1 MLKKI
6 GKKLTKNLGLKI
18 LAVLFA
24 SALWIIVVNIDDPM
38 KTRSYTTSVTLI
50 NTNYITEQDKYY
62 ESLDTSN
69 TVTFQVSAKRSVL
82 EQLSSSDFSATA
94 DMEKIERDEK
104 SDTYRVPIV
113 ITNSKNNSLTITTKK
128 LYMELALE
136 DLGRAQKTITADT
149 KGTVAD
155 GCALGDIGVV
165 GSNLLKISGPYSI
178 VSQVDAVKAI
188 VNVEGMSSD
197 VTDNVVPVLYDA
209 QGNTIDTTKLT
220 LSISTVTV
228 AAQILNTKD
237 VTVEFKTPEQVA
249 DGYVLTDIT
258 YQPDTVRIKGE
269 AVALN
274 PVNRISIPSNVL
286 DLSDATGD
294 VETTIDISAYLP
306 SGTSLVLNSDA
317 IITVEAKI
325 EPIVK
330 KSFEVPVSNI
340 SIVNLGNAFHA
351 NFGVD
356 FMTVEIAGAE
366 SAIGALKDTSIKGSV
381 NAAGLG
387 VGNHMLPVSVFLDD
401 KVYRTTAEVEV
412 PLLITD
418 QTTVPE
424 TAPED
429 TGTTDE
435 PETEEISSEASGED
449 TTETMAGV
457 SDGKDTES
465 SEKKDTEA
473 AEPSSE
479 TKDTEETATETSA
492 EKPSS
497 EREPD

>member
-6 GKKLTKNLGLKI
+6 GKKLIKNFSLKI

-178 VSQVDAVKAI
+178 VSQVDAVKAV

-237 VTVEFKTPEQVA
+237 VNIELKTPEQIA
-249 DGYVLTDIT
+249 DGYVLTDMT
-258 YQPDTVRIKGE
+258 YQPNTVRIKGE
-269 AVALN
+269 SVVLN
-274 PVNRISIPSNVL
+274 PINKISIPSNVL
-286 DLSDATGD
+286 DFSDATGN

-317 IITVEAKI
+317 IITVKANI

-330 KSFEVPVSNI
+330 KSFEVPVTNI
-340 SIVNLGNAFHA
+340 SITNLGNTLHA
-351 NFGVD
+351 SFGVD
-356 FMTVEIAGAE
+356 FMTVEIAGAD
-366 SAIGALKDTSIKGSV
+366 SAVKALKDTGIKGSV
-381 NAAGLG
+381 DAAGLG
-387 VGNHMLPVSVFLDD
+387 AGNHMLTVRIDLDENVYQTTSV
-401 KVYRTTAEVEV
+401 VEV

-418 QTTVPE
+418 QVTVPE
-424 TAPED
+424 T
-429 TGTTDE
+429 E
-435 PETEEISSEASGED
+435 PVDNEATEEPGQEETSSEASGEEA
-449 TTETMAGV
+449 TETMAGA
-457 SDGKDTES
+457 SDTES
-465 SEKKDTEA
+465 AEKKDTEA
-473 AEPSSE
+473 EETSSSE
-479 TKDTEETATETSA
+479 SKDTGEKTST

-497 EREPD
+497 EKESD